1 MDGIKTS
8 SAEIAKIIKTI
19 DEIAFQTNIL
29 ALNAAVEA
37 ARAGEAGAGFAVVA
51 EEVRALAQRS
61 ATAARET
68 AAKIE
73 VALQKSNEGAT
84 TSVYVVDGGRALR
97 RQVDL
102 GVRQRDQVEVTRGLQ
117 GGETVVTSGQ
127 IRLRDGAAVQ
137 TAASADGGEG

>member
-1 MDGIKTS
+1 MTREVQRTS
-8 SAEIAKIIKTI
+8 HS
-19 DEIAFQTNIL
+19 L
-29 ALNAAVEA
+29 S
-37 ARAGEAGAGFAVVA
+37 RYC
-51 EEVRALAQRS
+51 
-61 ATAARET
+61 ATFPSSCWM
-68 AAKIE
+68 
-73 VALQKSNEGAT
+73 VF
-84 TSVYVVDGGRALR
+84 VDGGRALR